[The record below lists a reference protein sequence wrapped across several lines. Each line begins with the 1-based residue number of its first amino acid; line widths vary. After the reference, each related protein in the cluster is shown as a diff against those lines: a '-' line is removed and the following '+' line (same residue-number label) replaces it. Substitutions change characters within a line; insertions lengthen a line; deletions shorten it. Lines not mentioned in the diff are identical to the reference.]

1 MAMGAMLFKRMS
13 FKVPT
18 GASGCACR
26 VRRWVQGDP
35 AMDLH
40 NWITAGRTWLQRRL
54 RDPLPIGLPQG
65 LGVRQTLFWKYVV
78 IFTLVTSSALVIDG
92 LVDIWFTFRDHRS
105 ALFRIQKEQAV
116 SAASKI
122 TQFIREIEAQ
132 LGWTTHLSWK
142 TTPIEQ
148 RALDGRRL
156 LRQLPAIAELAL
168 LDGEGRERLR
178 MSRQAMD
185 EIDGK
190 EDFSTEDKFTRALAD
205 KVYYGPVYFRR
216 GTEPFMTLSL
226 AGARRDAGVSVAE
239 VNLTHIWDVVNQIRV
254 GRGGRAYVVDA
265 QGRLIAHP
273 EISLVLRYTDFSQLA
288 QVKSARAQAKGRD
301 SEDAQVVHDDKGRP
315 VLAAYATAAP
325 LNWLVLVELPEHEAN
340 APLNT
345 AILRIIIVLVA
356 GLVLAL
362 LAALVL
368 ARLMV
373 VPVRALAAGAAR
385 IGAGQL
391 DHRIKITSGDELEAL
406 GDQLNDMA
414 AKLQGSYATLERKVE
429 ERTQQL
435 QAANLSKS
443 RFLAAAS
450 HDLRQPLHA
459 LNLFAAQLRYEKDQ
473 AERDRLA
480 VRIDT
485 AVANMNELFNAL
497 LDISKLDAGAMRAS
511 VAEFPV
517 SRVLTRIAATFT
529 QAARDKGLSLNVV
542 LSSAWV
548 RSDPILLEQILLN
561 LVSNAVRYTSNGGIV
576 VGCRRRGEKL
586 RIDVCDSGIGIA
598 AGHQRSIFGE
608 FYQVA
613 APERSSKV
621 GLGLG
626 LAIVERLCAVLDHPI
641 ELASTPGK
649 GSCFSIVVPRVAAGT
664 ISVAAVAAAA
674 VPADHLRGKLIVVI
688 DDDALA
694 LEGTGGLLR
703 SWGCRVVA
711 AESERAVL
719 ARLEGKVP
727 DLIISDFHLQ
737 DGRTGIDAIAALRD
751 ALGRPIP
758 AFLISG
764 DITQQRLRETGTST
778 HLLHKPVNPMALRAI
793 MSGLLKGGGR

>member
-1 MAMGAMLFKRMS
+1 
-13 FKVPT
+13 
-18 GASGCACR
+18 
-26 VRRWVQGDP
+26 VQGDP
-35 AMDLH
+35 VQGGPVIKPLK
-40 NWITAGRTWLQRRL
+40 WLARSGAPLRERLAVRR
-54 RDPLPIGLPQG
+54 
-65 LGVRQTLFWKYVV
+65 TLFWKYVV
-78 IFTLVTSSALVIDG
+78 LFTLVTSAALVLDG
-92 LVDIWFTFRDHRS
+92 LVDIWLTFRDHRA
-105 ALFRIQKEQAV
+105 ALVRVQREQAV

-132 LGWTTHLSWK
+132 LGWTTHLSWDSAGM
-142 TTPIEQ
+142 EQ

-156 LRQLPAIAELAL
+156 LRQVPAIAELAL

-178 MSRQAMD
+178 ISRQAMD
-185 EIDGK
+185 EIGSNA
-190 EDFSTEDKFTRALAD
+190 DFSMDNRFKEAVAN

-216 GTEPFMTLSL
+216 GTEPFMTLAM

-273 EISLVLRYTDFSQLA
+273 EISLVLRYTDFSQLT
-288 QVKSARAQAKGRD
+288 QVKSARTRPQPPTRD
-301 SEDAQVVHDDKGRP
+301 TEIAPIVVRDDRGKP
-315 VLAAYATAAP
+315 VLAAHATAAP

-345 AILRIIIVLVA
+345 AIVRILILLLA

-368 ARLMV
+368 ARLMM

-385 IGAGQL
+385 MGAGQL
-391 DHRIKITSGDELEAL
+391 DHRITITSGDELEAL

-414 AKLQGSYATLERKVE
+414 AKLRGSYATLERKVE

-435 QAANLSKS
+435 QDANLSKS

-480 VRIDT
+480 LRIDT
-485 AVANMNELFNAL
+485 AVVNMNELFTAL
-497 LDISKLDAGAMRAS
+497 LDISKLDAGAMTAS
-511 VAEFPV
+511 ISEFPV
-517 SRVLTRIAATFT
+517 SRVLSRIAATFT
-529 QAARDKGLSLNVV
+529 QAARDNGLSLRVV

-561 LVSNAVRYTSNGGIV
+561 LVSNAVRYTSSGGIV
-576 VGCRRRGEKL
+576 VGCRRVGDAL
-586 RIDVCDSGIGIA
+586 RIDVCDTGIGIA
-598 AGHQRSIFGE
+598 ADQQRRIFSE

-613 APERSSKV
+613 APERRSKV

-626 LAIVERLCAVLDHPI
+626 LAIVERLCLVLDHPI
-641 ELASTPGK
+641 GVASTLGK
-649 GSCFSIVVPRVAAGT
+649 GSRFSVSVPRVRAG
-664 ISVAAVAAAA
+664 AVAAAA
-674 VPADHLRGKLIVVI
+674 SPPAPATPSHLSGKLILVI

-703 SWGCRVVA
+703 SWGCRVVTA
-711 AESERAVL
+711 QSEREAL
-719 ARLEGKVP
+719 AKLNGMAP
-727 DLIISDFHLQ
+727 DLMISDFHLQ
-737 DGRTGIDAIAALRD
+737 DGRTGINAIGALRT
-751 ALGRPIP
+751 ALGREIP
-758 AFLISG
+758 AFLVSG
-764 DITQQRLRETGTST
+764 DVTQQRLSETGAGTH
-778 HLLHKPVNPMALRAI
+778 HLLHKPVNPMALRAMI
-793 MSGLLKGGGR
+793 SSLLKG